1 MKPPL
6 LRRATQLGL
15 VATLGLAATLATSG
29 SAGAASSPSAFV
41 IGRTLNIIGTSGPDD
56 ITVSIASPTSTTLLV
71 DLDHDGVIDKQFD
84 RSAVDALN
92 VSLGSGND
100 HFSANGVPMAQTSII
115 DGGSGDDTI
124 VGTAGGD
131 IIIGG
136 SGADDLTGGAGDDAI
151 IGGSGADVTAG
162 GLGHDTADLGSG
174 DDSFSWVPGEGSDDV
189 NGGSGNDTLLFFGA
203 NGAEQMSL
211 SASGPRAVFT
221 RVQGTIV
228 MNLDVVEHLDLR
240 ALGGADTIT
249 VNDVTG
255 TALTQADIDLS
266 LAGNGGASDGAAD
279 VVTVNG
285 TNADDHVNVAA
296 QGAQVVVSGLQPQ
309 TRITGSNTA
318 DPDLL
323 QVNTNDGNDT
333 INVDP
338 GAQALI
344 GVTPNLG
351 PGQH

>member
-29 SAGAASSPSAFV
+29 PAGAVSSPTAFV
-41 IGRTLNIIGTSGPDD
+41 VGRTLNIIGTSGPDD
-56 ITVSIASPTSTTLLV
+56 ITVSIASATSTTLLV
-71 DLDHDGVIDKQFD
+71 DLDHDGIIDQQFD

-100 HFSANGVPMAQTSII
+100 HFSANGVPMAQTSTI

-124 VGTAGGD
+124 VGTAGND
-131 IIIGG
+131 LIIGG
-136 SGADDLTGGAGDDAI
+136 SGVDDLTGGSGDDTI
-151 IGGSGADVTAG
+151 VGGSGADITAG

-174 DDSFSWVPGEGSDDV
+174 DDNFRWNQGDGSDDV
-189 NGGSGNDTLLFFGA
+189 NGGSGNDTLLFIGA
-203 NGAEQMSL
+203 NIAEQSNL

-221 RVQGTIV
+221 RVQGSIV

-240 ALGGADTIT
+240 PLGGADTVT

-255 TALTQADIDLS
+255 TALTKADIDLS

-279 VVTVNG
+279 VVIVNG

-296 QGAQVVVSGLQPQ
+296 QGAQAVVSGLQPQ
-309 TRITGSNTA
+309 TRITGANTS
-318 DPDLL
+318 DPDEL
-323 QVNTNDGNDT
+323 QVKTRDGNDT
-333 INVDP
+333 VNVDP
-338 GAQALI
+338 AVAALI
-344 GVTPNLG
+344 GVTTDLG
-351 PGQH
+351 PGQL